1 MEEVEPLDE
10 GHIRLYTCGPTVY
23 NAAHIGNFRTYVFED
38 LLRRQLKREG
48 FRVTQVMNLTDVD
61 DKTIRNSI
69 AAGVSL
75 NEYTREF
82 KDMFFADIQALN
94 IEPAEHY
101 PAATDHVP
109 EMIELIQRLID
120 RGLAYRSEDGC
131 VYFSI
136 EKFSGYGR
144 LARIDLSGMQ
154 AGARV
159 SQDEYEKEN
168 VADFALWKAWD
179 DGDGA
184 VAWDSPWGKGRPG
197 WHIECSA
204 MSMKYLGESFD
215 IHTGGVDNMFPH
227 HDDEIAQSEGAT
239 GKTFV
244 KYWMH
249 SAHLIVDGKKMS
261 KSLGNF
267 HTLRDVQE
275 KGYSGREV
283 RYVLLS
289 AHYRQSLNFTFVA
302 VDAARTALRRIDEFT
317 ARLRGLAVGGVEEAA
332 LPPWAVIARENFN
345 RAMNTD
351 LNVPEALGALFDM
364 VHTGNRAMDAGALE
378 GDAGAVLELL
388 EDFDKVLGVL
398 AAESEEADAE
408 VLALVEARTA
418 ARQAKDWAESDRI
431 RDELKARGWEVR
443 DTPDGAKVKKL

>member
-101 PAATDHVP
+101 PAATDHIP

-136 EKFSGYGR
+136 EKFFGYGR

-179 DGDGA
+179 DGEGD
-184 VAWDSPWGKGRPG
+184 VAWDSPWGRGRPG

-267 HTLRDVQE
+267 HTLRDVQA

-317 ARLRGLAVGGVEEAA
+317 ARLRGLAGGGAEDAE

-398 AAESEEADAE
+398 AAESEEADEE
-408 VLALVEARTA
+408 VLAWVEARTA

>member
-136 EKFSGYGR
+136 EKFPGYGR

-179 DGDGA
+179 DGEGD
-184 VAWDSPWGKGRPG
+184 VAWDSPWGRGRPG

-249 SAHLIVDGKKMS
+249 SAHLIVDGQKMS

-267 HTLRDVQE
+267 HTLRDVQA

-317 ARLRGLAVGGVEEAA
+317 ARLRGLAVGGVEEAS

-364 VHTGNRAMDAGALE
+364 VHTGNRAMDADALE

-388 EDFDKVLGVL
+388 ADFDKVLGVL
-398 AAESEEADAE
+398 ASESEEADAE

>member
-1 MEEVEPLDE
+1 MEEVHPLED
-10 GHIRLYTCGPTVY
+10 GHVRLYTCGPTVY
-23 NAAHIGNFRTYVFED
+23 NAAHIGNFRTYIFED

-48 FRVTQVMNLTDVD
+48 FRITQVMNLTDVD

-82 KDMFFADIQALN
+82 KDAFFADVQALN
-94 IEPAEHY
+94 IESAEHY

-109 EMIELIQRLID
+109 EMIELIQRLFD

-136 EKFSGYGR
+136 EKFAGYGK
-144 LARIDLSGMQ
+144 LARIDLTGMQ

-159 SQDEYEKEN
+159 AQDEYEKEN

-179 DGDGA
+179 KGDGD
-184 VAWDSPWGKGRPG
+184 VAWDSPWGRGRPG

-249 SAHLIVDGKKMS
+249 SAHLIVDGQKMS

-267 HTLRDVQE
+267 HTLRDVQA
-275 KGYSGREV
+275 KGYSGREI

-289 AHYRQSLNFTFVA
+289 AHYRQSLNFTFAA

-317 ARLRGLAVGGVEEAA
+317 ERLREFSGGNAEGDT
-332 LPPWAVIARENFN
+332 LPPWAVTARDGFD
-345 RAMNTD
+345 RAMNAD
-351 LNVPEALGALFDM
+351 LNVPEALGALFEM
-364 VHTGNRAMDAGALE
+364 VHAGNRAMDSSELK
-378 GDAGAVLELL
+378 GDAGAVLALL
-388 EDFDKVLGVL
+388 EDFDRVLGVL

-418 ARQAKDWAESDRI
+418 ARQAKDWAGSDRI
-431 RDELKARGWEVR
+431 RDELKAMGWEVR
-443 DTPDGAKVKKL
+443 DTPDGAKLKKL